1 MKKLLIVLLLLFTF
15 GCAGLDN
22 GNLTSRIDA
31 LEQEVNR
38 LKIMGLAGEAAAID
52 RIWPF
57 NGLSSGN
64 NALNAILEAN
74 IEGYDMAIGRDSNGY
89 VYIFYWDAAHD
100 NTTGCT
106 SPSCIEP
113 SDQVDDTGSWL
124 TTAQFYVDA
133 FVSSAADGEHFID
146 PSNSSAFPTGI
157 AEGSITCR
165 DDRDACFV
173 YDGTNW
179 LPLFTGG
186 YGDCTDMG
194 CDDAAP
200 DTATIPVYYAWGG
213 YVTNDEA
220 IGDVTLTL
228 PAAVK
233 YMEITISR
241 VDADG
246 DITIEELT
254 GDNIL
259 SLDSITLDSSNESV
273 TLRAIDAAT
282 WVVVSDAAAPNAP
295 TYTP

>member
-1 MKKLLIVLLLLFTF
+1 MKKLWFLLLLLVF

-38 LKIMGLAGEAAAID
+38 LKIMGLAGEAAATD

-57 NGLSSGN
+57 YGLSSGT
-64 NALNAILEAN
+64 NALNGISEAN
-74 IEGYDMAIGRDSNGY
+74 IGAKDMALGRDSNGY
-89 VYIFYWDAAHD
+89 TYVFYWDATDD

-113 SDQVDDTGSWL
+113 SDQVDNTGSWL

-173 YDGTNW
+173 YDGTDW
-179 LPLFTGG
+179 LPMRISG
-186 YGDCTDMG
+186 YGEYS
-194 CDDAAP
+194 
-200 DTATIPVYYAWGG
+200 ATGTIENYHAWGG
-213 YVTNDEA
+213 FVNNNGVPAATN
-220 IGDVTLTL
+220 ITLTL
-228 PAAVK
+228 PSAVK
-233 YMEITISR
+233 YMLVTISR

-246 DITIEELT
+246 SITIQENS

-259 SLDSITLDSSNESV
+259 SQSDIVLDANNESV
-273 TLRAIDAAT
+273 TLFAINTST
-282 WVVVSDAAAPNAP
+282 WVVVSDANAP
-295 TYTP
+295 TYN